1 MGIIELT
8 KENFKESV
16 KEGISVVDFWAPW
29 CSPCN
34 MMTPI
39 LENLSKEATDFK
51 VFKVNVDQEQEL
63 GVEFNIMSIP
73 CLKIIKDGEVKEEII
88 GLTSKEIILNALKKL
103 I

>member
-1 MGIIELT
+1 MSILELT

-16 KEGISVVDFWAPW
+16 KEGVCVVDFWAPW
-29 CSPCN
+29 CAPCN

-63 GVEFNIMSIP
+63 GTEFNIMSIP

-88 GLTSKEIILNALKKL
+88 GLTSKEIILNLLKT
-103 I
+103 II

>member
-1 MGIIELT
+1 MSITELT

-16 KEGISVVDFWAPW
+16 KEGVSIVDFWAPW
-29 CSPCN
+29 CAPCN

-39 LENLSKEATDFK
+39 LENLSEEAVNFK

-88 GLTSKEIILNALKKL
+88 GLTSKDRILDVLKTII
-103 I
+103 

>member
-1 MGIIELT
+1 MSILELT
-8 KENFKESV
+8 KENFKEST

-29 CSPCN
+29 CAPCN

-39 LENLSKEATDFK
+39 LEDLSKEATDFK

-63 GVEFNIMSIP
+63 GVEFSIMSIP

-88 GLTSKEIILNALKKL
+88 GLTSKEAILNVLKTL